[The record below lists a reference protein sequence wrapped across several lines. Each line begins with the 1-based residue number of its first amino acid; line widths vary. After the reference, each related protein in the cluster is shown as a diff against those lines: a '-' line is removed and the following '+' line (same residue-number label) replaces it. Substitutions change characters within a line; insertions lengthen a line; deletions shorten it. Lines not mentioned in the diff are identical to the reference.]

1 MCCHKSGQEI
11 HNTMETLNIWPT
23 GGSKCF
29 KDLKC
34 YWNTSTTIP
43 YWVPIMWQAH
53 CYLGTQ
59 DSKVSKTYTVLSETA
74 IKKERQNLK
83 IGRGMTNQKKNC
95 VLPKVSHQ
103 GRAT

>member
-1 MCCHKSGQEI
+1 
-11 HNTMETLNIWPT
+11 
-23 GGSKCF
+23 
-29 KDLKC
+29 
-34 YWNTSTTIP
+34 
-43 YWVPIMWQAH
+43 MWQAH